1 MQKGHVDGR
10 YRGLVATVVLVQ
22 GLFGP
27 FGDERTWSRLAPH
40 RVVAPDLLG
49 YGEHAGTSAPVDLDA
64 QVEHLRELLG
74 DEPVHFAGHSVG
86 SVIATLYAHR
96 YPDNVAALVNV
107 EGNFTLADAVW
118 SAELARKPAAEAEAL
133 LTSYR
138 ADPGDWFRG
147 TTDPYVLASA
157 RTMLAFQ
164 LASTLQATAASVV
177 TITGAPT
184 WEPIMREVFARTPVH
199 LVAGQ
204 LSRQDWHVP
213 AWALA
218 AAASYTEL
226 PAVGHSMMFQHPEQF
241 GDAIA
246 ALIQ

>member
-1 MQKGHVDGR
+1 M
-10 YRGLVATVVLVQ
+10 
-22 GLFGP
+22 
-27 FGDERTWSRLAPH
+27 
-40 RVVAPDLLG
+40 
-49 YGEHAGTSAPVDLDA
+49 
-64 QVEHLRELLG
+64 
-74 DEPVHFAGHSVG
+74 G
-86 SVIATLYAHR
+86 SWR
-96 YPDNVAALVNV
+96 
-107 EGNFTLADAVW
+107 
-118 SAELARKPAAEAEAL
+118 R
-133 LTSYR
+133 
-138 ADPGDWFRG
+138 FRG
-147 TTDPYVLASA
+147 TTDPYELASA

-184 WEPIMREVFARTPVH
+184 WEQVFARTPVH